1 MRGTSLGAKDNK
13 LRRIP
18 IRVASLLLGIWV
30 GVFGGSQFSHP
41 FKLAIGASIVVILGM
56 LILVAIGKARKRYSK
71 LKK

>member
-18 IRVASLLLGIWV
+18 IRVASLLL

-56 LILVAIGKARKRYSK
+56 LILIVIGKAHKRYSK